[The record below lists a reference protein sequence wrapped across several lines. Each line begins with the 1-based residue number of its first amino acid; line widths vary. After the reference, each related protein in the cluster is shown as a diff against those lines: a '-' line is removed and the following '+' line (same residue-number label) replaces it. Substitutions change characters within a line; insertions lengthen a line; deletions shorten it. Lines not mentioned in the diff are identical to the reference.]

1 MDVTGPPLAGCAGD
15 PCRAAGTAPAGL
27 PGCEAVPGP
36 QSAGPGPARAL
47 RPELAE
53 IRAKKNVESFM
64 SLAVK
69 FIACSVIQPV
79 LLTGS
84 QCSNPDLNCCDNTPV

>member
-53 IRAKKNVESFM
+53 TRAKENVVYISCCQVYRLQRD
-64 SLAVK
+64 SASAVDW
-69 FIACSVIQPV
+69 IPV
-79 LLTGS
+79 QQSRPELL
-84 QCSNPDLNCCDNTPV
+84 